1 MFYQRLKAE
10 IEQLASHKLNDMIW
24 LDVEE
29 VEDTFTDTCLVIN
42 DSIIV
47 RRTKK
52 PGIFDIRIESPGA
65 YQSFPLMGDINLIVD
80 IAVSHIRYREGARVL
95 K

>member
-1 MFYQRLKAE
+1 MFYQRLKSE
-10 IEQLASHKLNDMIW
+10 IEQLASYKLNDMIW

-29 VEDTFTDTCLVIN
+29 VEDVFNSTCLVIN

-47 RRTKK
+47 RKTQK
-52 PGIFDIRIESPGA
+52 PGVFEIKIECSGT
-65 YQSFPLMGDINLIVD
+65 SNTFPMIGDINLIVD